1 MVQNWLL
8 KCKAW
13 FLPREGEIIFVV
25 ALISIAIISFSLGRL
40 SAINDRKAPIQV
52 LGDRPTQTAEVLS
65 SVKEKTEPK
74 AKIDEKNALY
84 VGSKN
89 GSVYHFPWCPGA
101 QKMKEGNKIF
111 FSSKEEAEKAGYRP
125 AANCDGL

>member
-1 MVQNWLL
+1 M
-8 KCKAW
+8 
-13 FLPREGEIIFVV
+13 PREGEIIFVV

-52 LGDRPTQTAEVLS
+52 LGDKPAQTAEVLS
-65 SVKEKTEPK
+65 SVKEKPEPK

-101 QKMKEGNKIF
+101 QKMKEENKIL